1 MNSSNLP
8 PGVNEG
14 MIPGNRP
21 WDIEME
27 KLYDDLDGSIVKAL
41 TSSDHLS
48 PSDVPDLL
56 RDLLHDYENLPQNYM
71 EAYKAV
77 EKRAKRVIYEC
88 PECGG
93 KDVEITAWIH
103 MNKGRVQQHKE
114 GPLEFAFCP
123 DCGKFTGAKESNES
137 GS

>member
-1 MNSSNLP
+1 
-8 PGVNEG
+8 

-27 KLYDDLDGSIVKAL
+27 KLWDDLDGKIIQVLNVSEHIDA
-41 TSSDHLS
+41 TDI
-48 PSDVPDLL
+48 PELL
-56 RDLLHDYENLPQNYM
+56 RDLAKDYENLPKTYK
-71 EAYKAV
+71 EAQEALK
-77 EKRAKRVIYEC
+77 KRSKRVAWEC
-88 PECGG
+88 PECGS

-103 MNKGRVQQHKE
+103 MNKGRVMQEKE